1 MKDCGDD
8 DDDRCDSITTRV
20 REEREDIYMWLK
32 VRRSGKG
39 GPKWKRNKKKEEL

>member
-20 REEREDIYMWLK
+20 REREREKTYMWLK
-32 VRRSGKG
+32 VRRSGEG
-39 GPKWKRNKKKEEL
+39 GPKWKGKKEL